1 MSLLLKTFLGKKQTC
16 HSNVLK
22 ILDPLKSSYPISGFI
37 CGVCRDKDY
46 VLIPQ
51 EISPQSN

>member
-37 CGVCRDKDY
+37 CGVRRDKDY